1 MSLGY
6 IANII
11 FNAFQKEGH
20 ANAYLAEK
28 RDQLA
33 DLDKFQSL
41 LFSNSCGEG
50 IQQSVA
56 KEIGVTLDDLKI
68 TINVLSHC

>member
-1 MSLGY
+1 MRTLPRSVTSSRSQL
-6 IANII
+6 I
-11 FNAFQKEGH
+11 FE
-20 ANAYLAEK
+20 
-28 RDQLA
+28 
-33 DLDKFQSL
+33 S